1 MSDAA
6 QIRAEI
12 QRLRE
17 NMNKEI
23 LGQEDIVEKLIIGL
37 LGNGHLLVE
46 GLPGLA
52 KTRAIKAMVNN
63 IEGSYGRIQFT
74 PDLVSSDIT
83 GKEIMQKDEQ
93 TGDAAF
99 KFAPGPVFNN
109 VVLADEINRAPSKTQ
124 NALLEAMEERQVTV
138 AAVPH
143 KMPDLFMVMATQN
156 PSTQEGTFPLP
167 EAQMDRFIMH
177 LTVDYPD
184 EATEGRIIRL
194 VREEQSQETKTVQT
208 GKKPEKK
215 RISQDAIFAA
225 RSHVDKVAVPP
236 HVEKYI
242 VDLIFATRYPAR
254 YTYELKSYISLG
266 ASPRGTLA
274 MDRCTRVVAWLAGRD
289 YATIE
294 DVQSVIKGVLRHRIA
309 ITDRGREH
317 NVLTDE
323 LIDDILE
330 LVSVP
335 EEGESLNPEETQEK
349 QAAQAAENADV
360 AAGSQVQVASDAPTE
375 QAQDKDKVQGQ
386 ETQAEN
392 TRAQDTQAQGDDALH
407 AAAPPE
413 HPQRPPQ
420 PPQPPIPPPE
430 PPQEPP
436 QEPPAPP
443 STPDVPP
450 APPET
455 PPTPP
460 QEAPPV
466 EPPQEMPP
474 PQEPSIPEAPP
485 REMPP
490 PQEQVQNQTQGQV
503 VQETQDPQDQIQTA
517 SSQSGQQ
524 SAS

>member
-360 AAGSQVQVASDAPTE
+360 AAGSQVQVAPDAPTE

-392 TRAQDTQAQGDDALH
+392 TQAQDTQAQGDDAPH

-420 PPQPPIPPPE
+420 PPQPPTPPP
-430 PPQEPP
+430 EPP

-485 REMPP
+485 RETPP
-490 PQEQVQNQTQGQV
+490 PQEQVQHQGQDS
-503 VQETQDPQDQIQTA
+503 QDRIQTT

-524 SAS
+524 SVS

>member
-349 QAAQAAENADV
+349 QAAQAAENADA
-360 AAGSQVQVASDAPTE
+360 AAGSQVQVAPDAPPA
-375 QAQDKDKVQGQ
+375 QVQDKDKVQGQ

-392 TRAQDTQAQGDDALH
+392 TRAQDTQAQGDDAPH

-420 PPQPPIPPPE
+420 PPQPPTPPP
-430 PPQEPP
+430 EPP

-474 PQEPSIPEAPP
+474 PSEPSIPEAPP

-503 VQETQDPQDQIQTA
+503 VQETQDSQDQIQTA